1 MESPYRLMQQ
11 LEAQIRA
18 RLSDIDI
25 YDLEMDVRKLVLA
38 LRNQATDARLDIRDY
53 ELSETRQLQIEKAT
67 AAHDRLKQLEKD
79 ILTVSEYNIFS
90 SVDVAHLSAKV
101 EYILEK
107 LL

>member
-53 ELSETRQLQIEKAT
+53 ELIETRQLQIEKAT
-67 AAHDRLKQLEKD
+67 AARGRLKQLEKD
-79 ILTVSEYNIFS
+79 ILTASEHNIFS
-90 SVDVAHLSAKV
+90 SIDVAHLSANV